1 MVCPFAFFN
10 ICNYQ
15 ESGSSCVT
23 GKIRPHFALNIFINN
38 EVVMKLPRTV
48 AAILFFFLICPD
60 INAGTV
66 YRWTDEN
73 GVIHITNLP
82 ALKPVKGRKIIRYQ
96 EKTSEE
102 KLKYQNLQKK
112 QLEKRL
118 KQQKIQEAQKARIRA
133 EKVKKEAEEAKIR
146 AEQARQLV
154 QEHTETY
161 APRKKK
167 KRNKYRKK
175 GRRLIEEAKKAEALA
190 DEAVINANQAEKEAV
205 ETAQEAQAIEGQ
217 KR

>member
-1 MVCPFAFFN
+1 
-10 ICNYQ
+10 
-15 ESGSSCVT
+15 
-23 GKIRPHFALNIFINN
+23 
-38 EVVMKLPRTV
+38 MKFSRTV

-60 INAGTV
+60 INAETV

-73 GVIHITNLP
+73 GVVHITNLP
-82 ALKPVKGRKIIRYQ
+82 PLKAVKRRKIIRYQ
-96 EKTSEE
+96 EKTTEE

-112 QLEKRL
+112 ELEKRL

-133 EKVKKEAEEAKIR
+133 EEAKKEAEEAKVR
-146 AEQARQLV
+146 AEQARQV
-154 QEHTETY
+154 IQEHTETY

-167 KRNKYRKK
+167 KRNKYRKMS
-175 GRRLIEEAKKAEALA
+175 RILFEEAQKAEALA

-205 ETAQEAQAIEGQ
+205 ETAQEAQEIEGQ